1 MMHSMPVCLLALLIT
16 IPSLSSAQERPR
28 MMLWPDGAPGMM
40 GDVQNDRPNLTL
52 YKPKQQNGCAVVV
65 CPGGGYGGLAVDHE
79 GKQIGEWFNE
89 FGVTAFVLRY
99 RHSPYRHPIPL
110 HDLQRAIRTV
120 RAKAE
125 DFGIDPKRVGIM
137 GFSAGGHLCSTA
149 VTHFDLGKKDSA
161 DSIEQQSCRPDFG
174 ILCYPVITFTQD
186 FMHRGSRNNLLG
198 TDPDP
203 KLVKHLS
210 NELQV
215 SKETPPVFLFHTYED
230 TAVPPQNSLVF
241 YMAMKEKNVP
251 GELHLYEKGRHGVGL
266 AKNIS
271 GTSNWPKQLQD
282 WMKVRGYLGK

>member
-1 MMHSMPVCLLALLIT
+1 MTRSSFIT
-16 IPSLSSAQERPR
+16 LTLVLFTVQSSLFAQERPV
-28 MMLWPDGAPGMM
+28 MPLYPEGAPGMM
-40 GDVQNDRPNLTL
+40 GEVQKDRPNLTL
-52 YKPKQQNGCAVVV
+52 YKPEKPNGCAVVV

-99 RHSPYRHPIPL
+99 RHAPYRHPIPL
-110 HDLQRAIRTV
+110 NDLQRAIRTV
-120 RAKAE
+120 RAKAKE
-125 DFGIDPKRVGIM
+125 FGIDPDHLGIM

-149 VTHFDLGKKDSA
+149 VTHFDGGDANSKDL
-161 DSIEQQSCRPDFG
+161 IERQSCRPDFG

-198 TDPDP
+198 TEPDE
-203 KLVKHLS
+203 KLIESLS

-215 SKETPPVFLFHTYED
+215 TKETPPVFLFHTFED

-241 YMAMKEKNVP
+241 YLAMKEKGVP

-266 AKNIS
+266 AKSIA
-271 GTSNWPKQLQD
+271 GTQNWPKQLQD
-282 WMKVRGYLGK
+282 WLLVRGYLGK